1 MRILHLGA
9 HADDEVLGLGGTL
22 ARYSDEGHEVFSVI
36 FIGKMNEEL
45 AATIG
50 HRYDNNIIEKRKKQS
65 ENSARILGITEL
77 RFLDFEDETLDD
89 SLLNCI
95 ITIEKL
101 ISELKPEIIFTHHK
115 GDSNQDHR
123 GIYKA
128 SYVAFRQFKG
138 SNIEN
143 IYSYETLSST
153 EQSPNELELVF
164 SPNFYVN
171 IESTLDRKI
180 EAMKCYSDELQIFP
194 HPRSIEGINTLSKYR
209 GMVVGLNAAEAF
221 RVYRNTWR

>member
-1 MRILHLGA
+1 MVLHLGA

-50 HRYDNNIIEKRKKQS
+50 NRYDNNIIEKRKKQS
-65 ENSARILGITEL
+65 EKLARILGITEQ
-77 RFLDFEDETLDD
+77 RFLDFVDETLDD
-89 SLLNCI
+89 SLLDCI
-95 ITIEKL
+95 IAIEKL
-101 ISELKPEIIFTHHK
+101 IRELKPQIIFTHHK

-153 EQSPNELELVF
+153 EQSPNEIELVF

-171 IESTLDRKI
+171 IESTLERKI
-180 EAMKCYSDELQIFP
+180 DAMKCYDDELVDFP
-194 HPRSIEGINTLSKYR
+194 HPRSIEGIYTLSKYR